1 MHSCKP
7 SILLSSTL
15 TLQTDALLSVLFL
28 TTVDALYEK
37 VQKRTF
43 IVTLIMVLAHIPF
56 VIEIIVLY
64 SKLGP
69 RTDLDNE
76 PKYSKLEQEESKLDN
91 VDD

>member
-1 MHSCKP
+1 MQAFNFTKHFNIANWRFAVC
-7 SILLSSTL
+7 SI
-15 TLQTDALLSVLFL
+15 FL

-43 IVTLIMVLAHIPF
+43 IFTLIMVLAHIPF

>member
-1 MHSCKP
+1 M
-7 SILLSSTL
+7 
-15 TLQTDALLSVLFL
+15 
-28 TTVDALYEK
+28 DALYEK